1 MNLFKTLTRLEMPM
15 ANSYTSHLDCRQ
27 KSYFPGNVGNEEKKK
42 KEEKKGRDCVKR
54 AAVASDGKAF

>member
-1 MNLFKTLTRLEMPM
+1 MPM

-54 AAVASDGKAF
+54 AAVASDGKAY